1 MRCNGT
7 IASLQFLYCAYF
19 LHFTLICFTSTPLY
33 FTSHSIY
40 FTSNLFTSLRIQFT
54 SLQLLFTSFYP
65 LIISFHLISSSSWRD
80 SEELSMVLLDRGK
93 GKRPIKVREIFSG
106 QELVQ
111 PRHQSFN
118 VVKQPTVTHGEI
130 TKKRD
135 VVGRHRLFMY
145 PLCRSRGAREDRQSS
160 RIVSPCRRVFAR
172 A

>member
-1 MRCNGT
+1 MVKLLLFSVCV
-7 IASLQFLYCAYF
+7 LQYAFIY
-19 LHFTLICFTSTPLY
+19 FTSTPIYFTSHPIY

-40 FTSNLFTSLRIQFT
+40 FTSLDTVF
-54 SLQLLFTSFYP
+54 
-65 LIISFHLISSSSWRD
+65 SSSSWSD
-80 SEELSMVLLDRGK
+80 SEKLGMVLLDRGK

-135 VVGRHRLFMY
+135 VVGRHSLFMY
-145 PLCRSRGAREDRQSS
+145 P
-160 RIVSPCRRVFAR
+160 
-172 A
+172 